1 MEPPRPTDHERRLL
15 VPASLF
21 GMAAILALPLS
32 ATPVGWIVPVL
43 VFATPITLVLV
54 GMLHRHR
61 GVVIAGAAL
70 AVVLLALALAVAGG
84 TDPGVLGNLAPL
96 VLLVG
101 PVVAVIAV
109 GRPLRE
115 LDVVAAAGFLICAT
129 IAVIAGFAAA
139 QTPGAAG
146 LVVALGLLGCAIVAV
161 RLGRRAA
168 VGER

>member
-1 MEPPRPTDHERRLL
+1 VEQPRPTDHERRLL
-15 VPASLF
+15 LPASLF

-32 ATPVGWIVPVL
+32 ATPAGWTAPVL

-61 GVVIAGAAL
+61 GVVLTGGA
-70 AVVLLALALAVAGG
+70 LALALLVLALTAVSGADAG
-84 TDPGVLGNLAPL
+84 VFGNLAPL

-115 LDVVAAAGFLICAT
+115 VDLVAAAGFLISAT

-146 LVVALGLLGCAIVAV
+146 LVLGVGLLGFTIVAA
-161 RLGRRAA
+161 RIGRRAPTT
-168 VGER
+168 ER

>member
-1 MEPPRPTDHERRLL
+1 MEQPRPTDHDRRLL
-15 VPASLF
+15 LPASLF

-32 ATPVGWIVPVL
+32 ATPAGWIVSVL

-54 GMLHRHR
+54 GLLYHHR
-61 GVVIAGAAL
+61 GVVLTGAAL
-70 AVVLLALALAVAGG
+70 AVALLGLALAVASDV
-84 TDPGVLGNLAPL
+84 DPGVLGNLAPL

-115 LDVVAAAGFLICAT
+115 VDLVAAAGFLISAT

-139 QTPGAAG
+139 QTPGGVG
-146 LVVALGLLGCAIVAV
+146 LVLGVGLLGFTIVAA
-161 RLGRRAA
+161 RLARRAPTA
-168 VGER
+168 ER

>member
-1 MEPPRPTDHERRLL
+1 MEQPRATDHERRLL
-15 VPASLF
+15 LPASLF

-32 ATPVGWIVPVL
+32 ATPAGRIVPAL

-61 GVVIAGAAL
+61 GVVVTGAAL
-70 AVVLLALALAVAGG
+70 AVALLVLALAVASGV
-84 TDPGVLGNLAPL
+84 DPGVLGNLAPL

-115 LDVVAAAGFLICAT
+115 VDVVAAAGFLISAT

-146 LVVALGLLGCAIVAV
+146 LVLGVGLLGFAIVAA
-161 RLGRRAA
+161 RIGRRAPT
-168 VGER
+168 GER

>member
-1 MEPPRPTDHERRLL
+1 MEQPRPTDHERRLL
-15 VPASLF
+15 LPASLF

-32 ATPVGWIVPVL
+32 ATPIGRIVPVL

-61 GVVIAGAAL
+61 
-70 AVVLLALALAVAGG
+70 AVVLTGTALALALLVLALAVASGV
-84 TDPGVLGNLAPL
+84 DPGVLGNLAPL

-115 LDVVAAAGFLICAT
+115 VDVVAAAGFLISAT

-146 LVVALGLLGCAIVAV
+146 LVLGVGLLGFTIVAA
-161 RLGRRAA
+161 RIGRRAPTS
-168 VGER
+168 ER

>member
-1 MEPPRPTDHERRLL
+1 MEQPRPTDHERRLL
-15 VPASLF
+15 LPASLF

-32 ATPVGWIVPVL
+32 ATPAGGIVPVL

-54 GMLHRHR
+54 GMLHHHR
-61 GVVIAGAAL
+61 GVIIAGAVLAL
-70 AVVLLALALAVAGG
+70 VLLVLAMAAVSGVETGLLA
-84 TDPGVLGNLAPL
+84 NLAPL

-101 PVVAVIAV
+101 PVIAVIAV

-115 LDVVAAAGFLICAT
+115 VDVVAAAGFLISAT

-146 LVVALGLLGCAIVAV
+146 LVLGVGLLGFTIVAA
-161 RLGRRAA
+161 RIGRRDPA
-168 VGER
+168 GRG

>member
-1 MEPPRPTDHERRLL
+1 MEQPRPTDHERRLL
-15 VPASLF
+15 LPASLF

-32 ATPVGWIVPVL
+32 ATPIGRIVPVL

-61 GVVIAGAAL
+61 AVVLTGAAL
-70 AVVLLALALAVAGG
+70 ALALLVLALAVASGV
-84 TDPGVLGNLAPL
+84 DPGVLGNLAPL

-115 LDVVAAAGFLICAT
+115 VDVVAAAGFLISAT

-146 LVVALGLLGCAIVAV
+146 LVLGVGLLGFTIVAA
-161 RLGRRAA
+161 RIGRRAPTS
-168 VGER
+168 ER

>member
-1 MEPPRPTDHERRLL
+1 VEQPRPTDHERRLL
-15 VPASLF
+15 LPASLF

-32 ATPVGWIVPVL
+32 ATPIGRIVPVL

-61 GVVIAGAAL
+61 AVVLTGAAL
-70 AVVLLALALAVAGG
+70 ALALLVLALAVASGV
-84 TDPGVLGNLAPL
+84 DPGVLGNLAPL

-115 LDVVAAAGFLICAT
+115 VDVVAAAGFLISAT

-146 LVVALGLLGCAIVAV
+146 LVLGVGLLGFTIVAA
-161 RLGRRAA
+161 RIGRRAPTS
-168 VGER
+168 ER

>member
-1 MEPPRPTDHERRLL
+1 MEQPRPTDHERRLL
-15 VPASLF
+15 LPASLF

-32 ATPVGWIVPVL
+32 ATPAGWLAPVL

-61 GVVIAGAAL
+61 GVVVTGAAL
-70 AVVLLALALAVAGG
+70 AVALLALAVATVSG
-84 TDPGVLGNLAPL
+84 TDAGVVGNLAPL
-96 VLLVG
+96 VLLIG

-115 LDVVAAAGFLICAT
+115 IDVVAAAGFLISAT

-139 QTPGAAG
+139 QIPGAAG
-146 LVVALGLLGCAIVAV
+146 LVLGVGLLGFAIVAA
-161 RLGRRAA
+161 RIGRRAPSTQ
-168 VGER
+168 R

>member
-1 MEPPRPTDHERRLL
+1 MEQPRPTDHERRLL
-15 VPASLF
+15 LPASLF

-32 ATPVGWIVPVL
+32 ATPAGWLAPVL

-61 GVVIAGAAL
+61 GVVVAGAAL
-70 AVVLLALALAVAGG
+70 AVALLVLAVATVSG
-84 TDPGVLGNLAPL
+84 TDAGVVGNLAPL
-96 VLLVG
+96 VLLIG

-115 LDVVAAAGFLICAT
+115 IDVVAAAGFLISAT

-139 QTPGAAG
+139 QVPGAAG
-146 LVVALGLLGCAIVAV
+146 LVLGVGLLGFAIVAA
-161 RLGRRAA
+161 RLGRRAPSTQ
-168 VGER
+168 R